1 LSLSDRVNFASTGME
16 YLFAAVI
23 LYFVLQAA
31 SNIVLMIRGGR
42 DGPGIRQN
50 GQAAEPPSH
59 DWRGPSPREQT
70 GTRRSH
76 PTFWNDVEEATWT
89 EASE

>member
-1 LSLSDRVNFASTGME
+1 ME
-16 YLFAAVI
+16 YLCAAVI

-42 DGPGIRQN
+42 EGPGIRQN
-50 GQAAEPPSH
+50 GRAAEPPSH
-59 DWRGPSPREQT
+59 DWQGPSPREHT